1 MSKTRSQLID
11 LILEAKQEY
20 PEQLGHIDGLPTM
33 RKQDLK
39 SVWKMIENFKGTVV
53 DSTSVE
59 GVSGET
65 EQEIDVEDS
74 PPLSNSLDG
83 VVKEIEFV
91 DEDEDEE
98 EGVSGETEEEEKEEE
113 EEGVASPCNVSGETE
128 KVKDDEDEVDPEA
141 FIQSLERTVRDGGS
155 LLKSSKGTKL
165 KKSGKK
171 KAEKVGCAVKRENT
185 KAPELSPELRRQQRE
200 IEKEA
205 KVLLNEFK
213 DATTS
218 LLKTPK
224 HLINKYGSLTELEA
238 RDLTDDWNDVREE
251 LEDKL
256 ELLFTEVEPG
266 ETFYKYMNNLVR
278 RQMNRVQRVLE

>member
-39 SVWKMIENFKGTVV
+39 SVWKMIENFKGTR
-53 DSTSVE
+53 T
-59 GVSGET
+59 ET
-65 EQEIDVEDS
+65 KMEEQEIDVEDS

-91 DEDEDEE
+91 DEDEEE
-98 EGVSGETEEEEKEEE
+98 EEEEKEEE
-113 EEGVASPCNVSGETE
+113 EEEKEEGVEEEGEVEEEEGEVE

-155 LLKSSKGTKL
+155 LLKSSGT

-171 KAEKVGCAVKRENT
+171 KVVKAKKVGCAVKRENT